1 MEYFDILDEEGNF
14 TGVKKSREES
24 HQQGH
29 LHASVL
35 IWIYNS
41 KGEILIQRRSQ
52 NKDAY
57 AGMWDGSHGGH
68 VCVGD
73 NITTTVI
80 KELDEELGIT
90 VSPKD
95 FKFIKRSRFQDKSP
109 ENNWY
114 DNEFNYIYLLK
125 HDGSIEDMVLQEEEL
140 DEVALISTDT
150 LEAHIADPIKRKE
163 YCPHGDYSCYTDLI
177 KHIREEF

>member
-14 TGVKKSREES
+14 TGVKKSREEA

-35 IWIYNS
+35 VGIYNS
-41 KGEILIQRRSQ
+41 AGEILIQRRSQ

-57 AGMWDGSHGGH
+57 AGKWDGSHGGH
-68 VCVGD
+68 VCAGD
-73 NITTTVI
+73 DLTTTVI

-90 VSPKD
+90 VSPED
-95 FKFIKRSRFQDKSP
+95 FQFLKRARYQDIVP
-109 ENNWY
+109 EKNWH

-125 HDGSIEDMVLQEEEL
+125 HDGAIEDLVLQEEEL
-140 DEVALISTDT
+140 DKVALISPEE
-150 LEAHIADPIKRKE
+150 LGAHIADPTKRKE
-163 YCPHGDYSCYTDLI
+163 YCPHGDFSYYTNLI
-177 KHIREEF
+177 KHIRAEL